1 MATLLHTETD
11 DCSEATPQE
20 IGNPDDASTSS
31 DAGLV
36 SLHIVQNNEG
46 ALEVEGVL
54 AFREVDTVI
63 VKHPADGSID
73 EDVAD
78 FIAEL
83 ETDSPVDISS
93 LSPVESTHHEAELDA
108 VKENLDDTFAGFT
121 RKNRDDSNC
130 DLSGVTE
137 CHSTVTE
144 KMCNLTAEELR
155 HGDASY
161 TPSSGIALRK
171 YTKPEISEDE
181 VLIRVY
187 ATTLSTRDCLERIRR
202 DNTESLSNDAWV
214 PGHEIIGRVVEA
226 GSNTEQMLHRRVAAL
241 LSHGGGC
248 SRYVRVHSKDLIDLP
263 ENHFSASSQDMVHL
277 LSTYMPAY
285 QCLERSL
292 PDSDESFC
300 GATDLMCF
308 DSDDEDF
315 APKGP
320 LSGSSV
326 LINGAGSPVGLAL
339 VELSK
344 KAGAK
349 VYALSH
355 SSHEQH
361 IHELGVKEWYPL
373 FRKQEWKTEWSGRM
387 DVIVDTVGDYDNY
400 QNFYEVMASGGKF
413 VRMNTTSCNNKF
425 VPMGKSTEDYFS
437 VWEVK
442 GSSVH
447 RMAIDYDIFD
457 CYRKERKA
465 FKNDLIYLYSL
476 FRSGRI
482 LPRVFSSSSLDKLDE
497 EWQKVMQGG
506 ATGLVVVSP

>member
-1 MATLLHTETD
+1 MATLFHTETD
-11 DCSEATPQE
+11 DCSGAAPQE
-20 IGNPDDASTSS
+20 IGSPDDASTSS
-31 DAGLV
+31 QAGLV
-36 SLHIVQNNEG
+36 SLHIVQNSEG

-54 AFREVDTVI
+54 AVREVDTTI
-63 VKHPADGSID
+63 EKHPADGSID
-73 EDVAD
+73 EDVED
-78 FIAEL
+78 FAAEL
-83 ETDSPVDISS
+83 EIDSPVNISS

-121 RKNRDDSNC
+121 RKGNC
-130 DLSGVTE
+130 DFSAVTE
-137 CHSTVTE
+137 CHSTVTA

-161 TPSSGIALRK
+161 TPSSGFALRK

-181 VLIRVY
+181 VLIKVY
-187 ATTLSTRDCLERIRR
+187 ATTLTTRDCLERIRR
-202 DNTESLSNDAWV
+202 DNTESLLHEAWV
-214 PGHEIIGRVVEA
+214 PGHEIVGRVEQA
-226 GSNTEQMLHRRVAAL
+226 GSNTEHMLHRRVAAL

-263 ENHFSASSQDMVHL
+263 ETHFSASSQDMVHL

-285 QCLERSL
+285 QCLERAL
-292 PDSDESFC
+292 PDVDESFC

-308 DSDDEDF
+308 DSDDEDY
-315 APKGP
+315 ASKGP
-320 LSGSSV
+320 LSGSCV

-344 KAGAK
+344 KAGAT

-361 IHELGVKEWYPL
+361 IQDLGVKEWYPL
-373 FRKQEWKTEWSGRM
+373 FRKEEWKTEWSGRM
-387 DVIVDTVGDYDNY
+387 DVIIDTVGDYDNY
-400 QNFYEVMASGGKF
+400 QNFYEVMVSGGKF
-413 VRMNTTSCNNKF
+413 VRMNTTSCDNKF
-425 VPMGKSTEDYFS
+425 VPMGESTEDYFS

-442 GSSVH
+442 GSSIH

-457 CYRKERKA
+457 CCHKEKRE
-465 FKNDLIYLYSL
+465 FTNDLIYLYSL
-476 FRSGRI
+476 FKSGRI
-482 LPRVFSSSSLDKLDE
+482 LSRVFSSSSLDKLDE
-497 EWQKVMQGG
+497 EWQKVMGGG